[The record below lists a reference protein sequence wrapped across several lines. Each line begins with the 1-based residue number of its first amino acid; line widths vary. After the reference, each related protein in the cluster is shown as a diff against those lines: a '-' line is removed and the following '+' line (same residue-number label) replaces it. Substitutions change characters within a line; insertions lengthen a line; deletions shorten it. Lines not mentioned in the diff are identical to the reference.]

1 MNHIEL
7 LEFVS
12 RELKGRALTASSI
25 AAFAVIERTSRELN
39 MTDVSRL
46 AAQLTVLFPRLD
58 TEHIAES
65 FGQEIASTC
74 EKIRPTNS
82 YASISQKA
90 VALLD
95 NDRELQDAALAVI
108 AAEISTQAA
117 RDREGL
123 AKALSLISIDLHD
136 PVRQAFLEQQKK
148 RLAMMPLPEEADNPS
163 KSRVISISMDIC
175 GSTKTKQRMR
185 ECAQDQEQLEEW
197 YKEFQIS
204 FLCKEWR
211 FYESL
216 FSSRHRKFA
225 LDWRKAFFVKG
236 IGDEIWLLYEIP
248 EDENWK
254 LPTVVKHLLDAA
266 LDAAGQKITWT
277 SVPSCIDDDEGHES
291 GDEEQWEIIQQ
302 PMKFYIDIID
312 DAFDFTV
319 TRRDFIT
326 DRLHLLLNRNDD
338 YPDEDFLELGN
349 RLHAGVLEMDGRR
362 LVTTTRT
369 DYIGWEVDRYFRMTK
384 YALPCVVSVGKDLF
398 EEILGDSPNAATQV
412 GATNLFKAVFS
423 YKDTQGPSVHW
434 EHSFFFVKKEI
445 PANCLKGIG
454 ENYAVCHVVRKGD
467 LLGFCHNGVDPC
479 TMAPTHAVF
488 TKDMVDAVKLGG
500 SYLV

>member
-1 MNHIEL
+1 MNHIDL

-25 AAFAVIERTSRELN
+25 AAFAVIERASRELN

-46 AAQLTVLFPRLD
+46 SAQLAVLFPRLE

-65 FGQEIASTC
+65 FGKEIASTC
-74 EKIRPTNS
+74 ERLRPTNS
-82 YASISQKA
+82 YESISQRA

-95 NDRELQDAALAVI
+95 NNRELQDAALAVI
-108 AAEISTQAA
+108 AAELTTQAA
-117 RDREGL
+117 KDREGL
-123 AKALSLISIDLHD
+123 AEALSLVSKSVHD
-136 PVRQAFLEQQKK
+136 PARQTFLEQQMK
-148 RLAMMPLPEEADNPS
+148 RLAMIPPPKEAANPS

-175 GSTKTKQRMR
+175 GSTRTKQRMR
-185 ECAQDQEQLEEW
+185 ECAQNQEQLSEW
-197 YKEFQIS
+197 YKDFQLS
-204 FLCKEWR
+204 FLIEEWR

-216 FSSRHRKFA
+216 FAARHRKFA

-254 LPTVVKHLLDAA
+254 LPAVVKHLLDAA
-266 LDAAGQKITWT
+266 LDAVGRKITWT
-277 SVPSCIDDDEGHES
+277 SVPSCIDEDEAHES
-291 GDEEQWEIIQQ
+291 RDEEQWEIIQQ

-326 DRLHLLLNRNDD
+326 DRLHLLLNEHGD
-338 YPDEDFLELGN
+338 YSDEDFLELGN

-362 LVTTTRT
+362 LVTTIRT

-412 GATNLFKAVFS
+412 GATNLFKAAFS
-423 YKDTQGPSVHW
+423 YQYTKGRSVHW
-434 EHSFFFVKKEI
+434 EHSFFFVMKEI

-454 ENYAVCHVVRKGD
+454 ESYAVYRVVRRGD

-488 TKDMVDAVKLGG
+488 TKDLVDAVRLWK
-500 SYLV
+500 